1 MLEGTL
7 ARDYRDYFLRLL
19 PKMKM
24 LDMMKTDPG
33 MPDSDVTIE
42 YLIDN
47 VWIVGS
53 PEDVTAKLQQLDHDV
68 GGFGVLLAMG
78 HEWEPKEPW
87 LHSIKL
93 LQEEVLPCLG

>member
-68 GGFGVLLAMG
+68 GGFGVLLAME

-93 LQEEVLPCLG
+93 LQEEVVPRLG